1 MSCFLLESDTPP
13 PKGSLCKVAL
23 HPKGSH
29 YFSTWNGKTWSTFAF
44 SAEAAVGLLTPTRR
58 PFFVNQPIY
67 YQVIRLLERNIMSSS
82 VSNQDAVVLTASD
95 LPAFFGNPS
104 AIFAARPKR
113 KVLKPTARKAQL
125 APEQVT
131 RKATRSSPAV
141 PSAWG
146 AKGRPAKVDKPART
160 KRLQLTPWFTLSK
173 TPPHMEG
180 AYEVRMRNPETGER
194 LVKTLKW
201 SDAHEAFRGVQKGFV
216 VRAYRGLTKA
226 AYNSFEPPF

>member
-1 MSCFLLESDTPP
+1 MSCFLLESDAPP

-29 YFSTWNGKTWSTFAF
+29 YFSTWNGKAWSTFAF

-104 AIFAARPKR
+104 AIFAAKPKR
-113 KVLKPTARKAQL
+113 KVLKPAARKA
-125 APEQVT
+125 APEPVL
-131 RKATRSSPAV
+131 RKAARSSPPV

-146 AKGRPAKVDKPART
+146 PKGRPAKVDQLARA
-160 KRLQLTPWFTLSK
+160 KRPHLTPWLTLTK
-173 TPPHMEG
+173 TPPHMDG

-194 LVKTLKW
+194 LVKMLKW

-216 VRAYRGLTKA
+216 ARAYRGLTKA
-226 AYNSFEPPF
+226 AYQNFEPPF